1 MNIPEILDFLKRLS
15 ENNTREWFQEHKN
28 EYQNAQSSFENLL
41 ADIIARISLF
51 DESISHV
58 RPHDCTYRIYRDVR
72 FSADKSPYKNHIGGY
87 TTADITYICN
97 LATVCWQE
105 EAGVCRP
112 ICLKLSGSR
121 L

>member
-51 DESISHV
+51 DEVYLMFVLMIVHIVFIGMSAFGRQIS
-58 RPHDCTYRIYRDVR
+58 
-72 FSADKSPYKNHIGGY
+72 
-87 TTADITYICN
+87 
-97 LATVCWQE
+97 L
-105 EAGVCRP
+105 
-112 ICLKLSGSR
+112 
-121 L
+121 